1 MLLRNALTT
10 MPRLD
15 EDEDDVENENYSVSG
30 NLMSTWEAGP
40 HHHPHIKYNNHHQ

>member
-30 NLMSTWEAGP
+30 NLMSTWEGRTTP
-40 HHHPHIKYNNHHQ
+40 PPTYEIQ